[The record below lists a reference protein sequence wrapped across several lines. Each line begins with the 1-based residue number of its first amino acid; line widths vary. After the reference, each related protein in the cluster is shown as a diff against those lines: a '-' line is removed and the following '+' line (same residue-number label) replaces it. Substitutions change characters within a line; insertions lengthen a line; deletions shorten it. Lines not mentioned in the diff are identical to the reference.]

1 MGQGWRGMS
10 MGEAL
15 LPAGMRICSFLGY
28 KEIRRGEQSQEH
40 NAQITLPF
48 TSALPPSLCS
58 SKSLRQSLNVLKTNS
73 RAPVMSNIYLFQENR
88 TSNKQQQL
96 PFCVSVGHQEAR
108 IIQLDNNSCPNS
120 FYSQANPWRHTLRES
135 RGETCQVNYL
145 SGPYIEL
152 KVPKDK
158 SYSLMVLLPLPSLK

>member
-1 MGQGWRGMS
+1 MNGNLKRKVLLLPHPVLSGTSPLPSSMGPELTLLQPSPSALEDQRELTEEKEMGQGWRGMS

-58 SKSLRQSLNVLKTNS
+58 SKSLRQ
-73 RAPVMSNIYLFQENR
+73 
-88 TSNKQQQL
+88 
-96 PFCVSVGHQEAR
+96 
-108 IIQLDNNSCPNS
+108 
-120 FYSQANPWRHTLRES
+120 
-135 RGETCQVNYL
+135 
-145 SGPYIEL
+145 
-152 KVPKDK
+152 
-158 SYSLMVLLPLPSLK
+158 